1 MTIKV
6 ARIDERLIHGQVA
19 YSWSVAYQI
28 TQIIV
33 IDDDAANDPTQTM
46 LLEMA
51 VPEGKKHKI
60 LTNQQAVDVL
70 TKEEK
75 SENIFLVVKSPDTYL
90 YLVNQGIKIPSINVG
105 GMYYQPNKKK
115 VSNTVYL
122 NKHDKKVFS
131 ELINKGVHCE
141 IRTSPNDKSL
151 DIAKVIN

>member
-33 IDDDAANDPTQTM
+33 IDDEAANDPTQTM

-70 TKEEK
+70 AKEEK
-75 SENIFLVVKSPDTYL
+75 NENVFLVVKTPDTYL
-90 YLVNQGIKIPSINVG
+90 YLIDQGIKIPSINVG
-105 GMYYQPNKKK
+105 GMYYKHNKKK
-115 VSNTVYL
+115 ISNTVYRD
-122 NKHDKKVFS
+122 KHDKEVFS
-131 ELINKGVHCE
+131 ELSKKGVHSE
-141 IRTSPNDKSL
+141 IRTSPNNKYT
-151 DIAKVIN
+151 DISKVIN